1 LTNWQ
6 PRRVALPA
14 ATFLKLDRRDA
25 LRGFAAAALALAL
38 PPGARAQ
45 APLKIGTSGGP
56 VAEIMQFAASHAAKN
71 EVAVKVI
78 EFSDWI
84 TPNEA
89 LANGEIDTNL
99 FQHIPFLTA
108 AIKARGYK
116 LVPVAPTYVLPVGL
130 FSRKVKSFD
139 AVPNGA
145 TVSIAND
152 PVNGARGLRLF
163 AKGGIIKLKPGAG
176 DDATVLDI
184 VDNPKNLKFLELEAA
199 QLPRALDDVVVGQVS
214 YGYLVR
220 TGIPPEDAL
229 VSDGFGDPHY
239 ALHFVAKP
247 ERKDDPRLAQFIK
260 LFRSP
265 EVKEF
270 ITSRY
275 GKFIVPL
282 W

>member
-1 LTNWQ
+1 MSTTKSTAF
-6 PRRVALPA
+6 PRAQVAPFALQRRHALIWLAASALAFALPS
-14 ATFLKLDRRDA
+14 
-25 LRGFAAAALALAL
+25 
-38 PPGARAQ
+38 GAKAQ
-45 APLKIGTSGGP
+45 APLKVGTSGGP
-56 VAEIMQFAASHAAKN
+56 VAEIMQFAANHAGKN
-71 EVAVKVI
+71 EVPVQVI

-99 FQHIPFLTA
+99 FQHIPFLNA

-116 LVPVAPTYVLPVGL
+116 LTPIALTYVLPVGL
-130 FSRKVKSFD
+130 FSKKIKTFD
-139 AVPNGA
+139 ELQSGA
-145 TVSIAND
+145 TVAIAND

-163 AKGGIIKLKPGAG
+163 EKAGVIKLKPGVG

-184 VDNPKNLKFLELEAA
+184 VQNPKRLKFLELDAA
-199 QLPRALDDVVVGQVS
+199 QLPRVLDDVAVAMVS

-220 TGIPPEDAL
+220 AGISPDTAL
-229 VSDGFGDPHY
+229 ISDGFGDPHY
-239 ALHFVAKP
+239 GLHFAAKTD
-247 ERKDDPRLAQFIK
+247 RKDDPRIAKFVA

-270 ITSRY
+270 ITAKY